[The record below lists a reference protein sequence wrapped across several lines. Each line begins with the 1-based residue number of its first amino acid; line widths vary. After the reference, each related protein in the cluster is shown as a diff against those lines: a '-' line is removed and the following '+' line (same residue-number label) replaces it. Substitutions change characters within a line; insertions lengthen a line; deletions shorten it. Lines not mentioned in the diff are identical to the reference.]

1 MNLMFKSM
9 KNNFNFNKM
18 KNYSFFRPQM
28 VYVYCLAFFFSIN
41 IKSYAVNKPQSN
53 NEREIL
59 FDDGWKFIREDL
71 QGAEQPNFDDLKWRS
86 LDLPH
91 DWSIEDLPNQNDEK
105 IIGPFSKDS
114 KPAGNTGYF
123 IGETGWY
130 RKHFTLSHKDKGK
143 VMNILFDGVY
153 MDCDVWIN
161 GKHLG
166 NHPYG
171 YTPFYYDLTN
181 MLDFSGKE
189 NIIAVR
195 VKNSGLNSR
204 WYSGSGIYR
213 HVWLV
218 KTNPEHFTQ
227 WGTFITTPNV
237 SEEASSVDIQTEI
250 ECPNNKINSLELS
263 FSILTQKGVLIF
275 QGKTK
280 EKTIVHNKITFN
292 KLIEIKKPYLWSTE
306 NPNLY
311 TAKIELLIEGKVVD
325 SEELTFGIRSIK
337 VDATTGLLING
348 KKTLL
353 KGGCIHHDNGPLGSA
368 TFDRAEERKIEVL
381 KSNGYNAIR
390 TSHNPPS
397 KQLLD
402 ACDRLGMIVIDEAF
416 DTWNHPKNPDDYHR
430 YFKEWWPK
438 DLASMIL
445 RDRNHPSVFFWSI
458 GNEIY
463 ERADPEGVE
472 AGTKMVQLVKSIDPT
487 RLVTEGVCSF
497 WDHEGVEWEHS
508 ANAFAYLDLAG
519 CNYQYTNY
527 ESDHKSYPHRVMIG
541 TESLAYEAA
550 ENWDKVIKLPYVI
563 GDFIWTAM
571 DYMGET
577 ALSYNDLDSIKP
589 LKSTWPTYYISN
601 CGDLDI
607 IGNKRPQSYFRDV
620 VWGRSKIEMAIHA
633 PVPEGHKDVFRYWGW
648 PDEYQSWNWQGNEG
662 KELQVSVYSR
672 CQKVRLELNGKT
684 IGEKTVTDSSK
695 LTFNFKIP
703 YSPGEIKAYAIT
715 NGEIIGTVS
724 LKTAGKPYS
733 IRMIADRSEISNSR
747 NDLSYIT
754 VEIIDEKGIVVPDAV
769 IPVTFSIEGQ
779 GEVAGIGN
787 GNPKGMESF
796 KQLKHNTFKGKC
808 LAILRPTGKSGTIK
822 FTAKSDGLI
831 DSKMEIKVK

>member
-1 MNLMFKSM
+1 MFKSM

-18 KNYSFFRPQM
+18 KNISFYKLRMF
-28 VYVYCLAFFFSIN
+28 YVLSLAFTFNIT
-41 IKSYAVNKPQSN
+41 IKSYAANIPQSN
-53 NEREIL
+53 NERVAL

-71 QGAEQPNFDDLKWRS
+71 QGAEQKSFDDLKWQT

-91 DWSIEDLPNQNDEK
+91 DWSIDDLPNQNDEK
-105 IIGPFSKDS
+105 VIGPFFKDS
-114 KPAGNTGYF
+114 KQAGNTGYF
-123 IGETGWY
+123 TGGTGWY
-130 RKHFTLSHKDKGK
+130 RKHFTLTPNDKGK
-143 VMNILFDGVY
+143 IINILFDGVY

-161 GKHLG
+161 GKLLG

-171 YTPFYYDLTN
+171 YTPFYYDLTKI
-181 MLDFSGKE
+181 LDFSGNE

-195 VKNSGLNSR
+195 VKNLGLNSR

-218 KTNPEHFTQ
+218 RTNPEHFTQ

-237 SEEASSVDIQTEI
+237 SEEASSVNIQTEI
-250 ECPNNKINSLELS
+250 EFPSTKINSLELS
-263 FSILTQKGVLIF
+263 FSILTQKGVLVS

-280 EKTIVHNKITFN
+280 EKIITNNKASFN
-292 KLIEIKKPYLWSTE
+292 KLLEIKQPDLWSTE
-306 NPNLY
+306 SPNLY
-311 TAKIELLIEGKVVD
+311 IAKIELLIEGKVVD
-325 SEELTFGIRSIK
+325 SEELIFGIRSIK
-337 VDATTGLLING
+337 VDAFTGLLING

-402 ACDRLGMIVIDEAF
+402 ACDRLGMIVLDEAF
-416 DTWNHPKNPDDYHR
+416 DTWNHPKNPDDYHK

-438 DLASMIL
+438 DLESMIL
-445 RDRNHPSVFFWSI
+445 RDRNHPSVIFWSI

-463 ERADPEGVE
+463 ERADSEGVE
-472 AGTKMVQLVKSIDPT
+472 VGTKMVQLVKSIDPT

-497 WDHEGVEWEHS
+497 WDHKDVKWEHS

-519 CNYQYTNY
+519 CNYQWNNY
-527 ESDHKSYPHRVMIG
+527 ESDHKSYPSRVMIG
-541 TESLAYEAA
+541 TESLAYDAA
-550 ENWDKVIKLPYVI
+550 ENWDKVEKLPYVI
-563 GDFIWTAM
+563 GDFVWTAM

-607 IGNKRPQSYFRDV
+607 VGNKRPQSYFRDV
-620 VWGRSKIEMAIHA
+620 VWDRSKIEISVHA
-633 PVPEGHKDVFRYWGW
+633 PVPDGHKDVFRYWGW

-662 KELQVSVYSR
+662 NKLQVSVYSR
-672 CQKVRLELNGKT
+672 SQKVRLELNGKV
-684 IGEKTVTDSSK
+684 IDEKTVTDSSK
-695 LTFNFKIP
+695 LTFKFQVP

-724 LKTAGKPYS
+724 LKTAGKPHS
-733 IRMIADRSEISNSR
+733 IRMIADRYEISNSR

-754 VEIIDEKGIVVPDAV
+754 VEILDEKGIVVPDANV
-769 IPVTFSIEGQ
+769 LVTFSIEGQ

-796 KQLKHNTFKGKC
+796 KKLKHHTFKGKC
-808 LAILRPTGKSGTIK
+808 LAILRPIGKSGTIK
-822 FTAKSDGLI
+822 FVAKSDGLI
-831 DSKMEIKVK
+831 DTKIEIRVK